1 MAVLRACSPI
11 ATALLA
17 LLLLPRPVTAVPHN
31 HGHKHVHRHVS
42 PANDLI
48 TLGPKSL
55 ARRDTPVNLGDQERM
70 EEGKVAEM
78 AAGCFSGNWPLD
90 DSVPMPIKGPGTQLN
105 LFSRPESTPN
115 ILTMYNYCPYDLY
128 FVHHGENGI
137 VIGDDG
143 GTTLSAGASVSRGL
157 TGTVIKV
164 YKSKPLLWPFLI
176 EYGGQYDMSL
186 IHCLGTTNG
195 NPLVHSEDK
204 TQTIIKD
211 TSRCP
216 GHEAGLHLSQPEGRT
231 FQCEAGL
238 WCDDQAYLYEVSY

>member
-17 LLLLPRPVTAVPHN
+17 LLLLRKPVTAVPHN

-42 PANDLI
+42 SANDLI
-48 TLGPKSL
+48 TLGPESL
-55 ARRDTPVNLGDQERM
+55 ARRDTPVKLGDQERM
-70 EEGKVAEM
+70 KEAEVAGM

-90 DSVPMPIKGPGTQLN
+90 ESVPMPIVDPGDQLN
-105 LFSRPESTPN
+105 LFPRPESKPN
-115 ILTMYNYCPYDLY
+115 TLTMYNYCPYDLY
-128 FVHHGENGI
+128 FEHWNA
-137 VIGDDG
+137 G
-143 GTTLSAGASVSRGL
+143 GPFEDKGGSKLAAGASVSRGL

-164 YKSKPLLWPFLI
+164 FKSKPLLWPFLI